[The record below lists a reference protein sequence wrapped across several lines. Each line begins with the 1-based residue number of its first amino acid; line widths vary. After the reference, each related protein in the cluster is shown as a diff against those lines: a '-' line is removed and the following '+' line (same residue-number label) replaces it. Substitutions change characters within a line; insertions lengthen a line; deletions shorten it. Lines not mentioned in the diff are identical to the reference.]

1 MAVAQ
6 ALIVREM
13 TSKKNIRFVQLF
25 HFEVKPQC
33 PVLLW
38 SNRDSCGVER
48 ALVLVVG
55 KGQ

>member
-6 ALIVREM
+6 VLTGREM
-13 TSKKNIRFVQLF
+13 TSKENIRIAQLF
-25 HFEVKPQC
+25 HSEVKTQC
-33 PVLLW
+33 TVLLW